1 MARPFPVVD
10 SHVHFWDPH
19 LLNYPWLDEV
29 PALDRAFLPSG
40 YAAAT
45 AAAGIGKMVFVECG
59 CAPGQNLDEV
69 AWVSGLAAG
78 ESRLKGIVAQVPV
91 ERGQG
96 VRDELIALTYFP
108 LVKGVRRNLQGETA
122 PGFCLTPDFVA
133 GVRSLAEFDFSFD
146 LCLVHPQLP
155 AVTEL
160 VRRCPEV
167 RFVLDHC
174 GKPAIRAGQTDPW
187 RQHLSELAA
196 LPNVMCKLSG
206 LLTEADWVSWQPA
219 DLLPYVRHVIEC
231 FGYKRVMYGGDWPV
245 LTLAGDYPRWPAA
258 LDACLPVAAESDLQK
273 LFQINAETFYHL

>member
-10 SHVHFWDPH
+10 SHVHFWDPRR
-19 LLNYPWLDEV
+19 LNYPWLKEV
-29 PALDRAFLPSG
+29 PALDRAFLPAG

-45 AAAGIGKMVFVECG
+45 GPAKVGKLVFVECG

-69 AWVSGLAAG
+69 AWVSGLALG
-78 ESRLKGIVAQVPV
+78 ESRLKGIVAQVPL
-91 ERGQG
+91 ERGLG
-96 VRDELIALTYFP
+96 AGEELFALAQFP
-108 LVKGVRRNLQGETA
+108 LVKGVRRNLQGETD
-122 PGFCLTPDFVA
+122 PHFCLTPDFIA
-133 GVRSLAEFDFSFD
+133 GVRSLAELDFSFD
-146 LCLVHPQLP
+146 LCIVHSQLP

-206 LLTEADWVSWQPA
+206 LLTEADWAHWQPG
-219 DLLPYVRHVIEC
+219 DLLPYVRHAIEC
-231 FGYKRVMYGGDWPV
+231 FGFDRVMYGGDWPV
-245 LTLAGDYPRWPAA
+245 LTLAGDYPRWQAA
-258 LDACLPVAAESDLQK
+258 LDDCLAAAAESDLQK

>member
-1 MARPFPVVD
+1 MVCPFPVVD

-19 LLNYPWLDEV
+19 LLDYPWLKEV

-40 YAAAT
+40 YSVAT
-45 AAAGIGKMVFVECG
+45 QTAGIGKMVFVECG
-59 CAPGQNLDEV
+59 CPPGQNLDEV
-69 AWVSGLAAG
+69 AWVSGLALG
-78 ESRLKGIVAQVPV
+78 ESRLKGIVAQVPL
-91 ERGQG
+91 ERGWG
-96 VRDELIALTYFP
+96 ARDELIALSHFP
-108 LVKGVRRNLQGETA
+108 LVKGVRRNLQGESD
-122 PGFCLTPDFVA
+122 PQFCLTPDFVT
-133 GVRSLAEFDFSFD
+133 GVRMLADFDFSFD
-146 LCLVHPQLP
+146 LCIVHSQLP

-174 GKPAIRAGQTDPW
+174 GKPAIRAGQTDRW
-187 RQHLSELAA
+187 RRQLSELAA

-206 LLTEADWVSWQPA
+206 LLTEADWVRWQPA